1 MLPSSL
7 SLSWAGRITH
17 LGRIENEA
25 SVKEV
30 SAFDAEEGGEERP
43 RSAGMGTREVAW
55 VISQFA
61 RVAIGLSRPIVLLQP
76 ITDVQNVRAT

>member
-1 MLPSSL
+1 MLPS

-61 RVAIGLSRPIVLLQP
+61 RVAIGLYRQ
-76 ITDVQNVRAT
+76 TDCVATTDNRCAKR

>member
-1 MLPSSL
+1 MLPS
-7 SLSWAGRITH
+7 SLSWAGRIAH

-43 RSAGMGTREVAW
+43 RSAGMGMGGRMGHFS
-55 VISQFA
+55 IC
-61 RVAIGLSRPIVLLQP
+61 
-76 ITDVQNVRAT
+76 